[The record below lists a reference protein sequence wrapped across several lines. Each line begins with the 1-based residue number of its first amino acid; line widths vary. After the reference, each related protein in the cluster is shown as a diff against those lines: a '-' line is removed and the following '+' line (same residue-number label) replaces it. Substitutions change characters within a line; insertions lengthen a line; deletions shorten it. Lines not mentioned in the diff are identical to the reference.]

1 MLIVLVSECY
11 SSFVLIPILEYYS
24 YSRLNLE
31 FKIVAVRMTYD
42 DVKIKNSIKQI
53 KNDLIVI

>member
-1 MLIVLVSECY
+1 MLIVLVLECY
-11 SSFVLIPILEYYS
+11 YSFVLIPILEYYS

-31 FKIVAVRMTYD
+31 FKVVRMTYD

>member
-1 MLIVLVSECY
+1 MLIVLVLECY
-11 SSFVLIPILEYYS
+11 YSFVLIPILEYYS

-31 FKIVAVRMTYD
+31 FKIVVRMTYD